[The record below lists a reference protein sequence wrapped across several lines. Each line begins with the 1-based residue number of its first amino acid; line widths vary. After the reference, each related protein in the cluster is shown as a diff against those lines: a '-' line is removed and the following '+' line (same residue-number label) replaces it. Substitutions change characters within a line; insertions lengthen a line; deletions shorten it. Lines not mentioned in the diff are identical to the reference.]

1 MNPLTLIP
9 DAVRKGIYVA
19 YASLG
24 VLIGAVQ
31 VGYVAINAAQPDAL
45 TIALAVYAYV
55 GVALGLTAASNVQSS
70 SDDA

>member
-9 DAVRKGIYVA
+9 DQVRKGIYVA
-19 YASLG
+19 YTAVG
-24 VLIGAVQ
+24 VAIGAVQ
-31 VGYVAINAAQPDAL
+31 VGYVAVNATQPDAL
-45 TIALAVYAYV
+45 TIALAVYAYI